1 MTDKEK
7 CNQLKAIRKDIADKL
22 GIDLNQQN
30 CEYDGDCDATCPKC
44 EQEEMM
50 LNEALSGG
58 KRVVLHDLPDAERL
72 MGSLKAPEDFDRESV
87 REVRMGKL
95 VPNYDDE

>member
-7 CNQLKAIRKDIADKL
+7 CNQLKAVRKDIADKL

-44 EQEEMM
+44 EQEEMI

-58 KRVVLHDLPDAERL
+58 KRVVLHDLPDVEKL
-72 MGSLKAPEDFDRESV
+72 MDSLKAPEDFDRGSV
-87 REVRMGKL
+87 REVRMGKI
-95 VPNYDDE
+95 VPKYDDE